1 MPVKLC
7 CIMNL
12 TGFYKKLEANGV
24 ASEKN
29 YKLF

>member
-12 TGFYKKLEANGV
+12 TRFYKELEANGV
-24 ASEKN
+24 AREKN